1 MLVLNSQIIG
11 KLVQSIHTG
20 SSIGQL
26 KHAIVDYN
34 NLKVIAYD
42 VDGPLVKQEDLDIL
56 MTNDIREYAPVG
68 AIVDSL
74 DSLATGN
81 DVVAVK
87 HIRDVQFDPLHLKV
101 KTKKGKK
108 LGQVVDFILDTQDF
122 LIQQL
127 IVRRP
132 PMQALLDP
140 ELTISRDKIV
150 EVTDY
155 YIVINDD
162 TEKPKARAEK
172 KQEAPEFV
180 PNYVNPFKKPELAPE
195 TESVV
200 KD

>member
-34 NLKVIAYD
+34 DLKIIAYD
-42 VDGPLVKQEDLDIL
+42 IEGPLAKQEGLDIL

-68 AIVDSL
+68 AIVDSI
-74 DSLATGN
+74 DSLADGN

-87 HIRDVQFDPLHLKV
+87 QIRDVQFDPLHLKV
-101 KTKKGKK
+101 KTQKGKK
-108 LGQVVDFILDTQDF
+108 LGQVTDFILDTQDF

-127 IVRRP
+127 IIRRP
-132 PMQALLDP
+132 AMQALLDP

-155 YIVINDD
+155 YIVIKDD
-162 TEKPKARAEK
+162 VERPPARVEK
-172 KQEAPEFV
+172 KQQSAEFV

-195 TESVV
+195 TESVT